1 MFATVSISLRTQRGS
16 MKFSSL
22 QRPTSLFLFLS
33 LGLTACGYSQ
43 EEWDQKL
50 RENESLT
57 QQLKAQTD
65 AHKKSQSDY
74 QEAVQEI
81 DALKKQLADTGV
93 SVSSLTQSVAEKQ
106 KALEEYA
113 RRTEQL
119 DQIRKRFE
127 LLQTKLQKLTQL
139 GLKVEVRNNR
149 MLIQLPGD
157 VLFDSGQDKLKAEGS
172 KILMQVAEVIGKDA
186 DLSKRLFQVAG
197 HTDSKPL
204 VGGVFKD
211 NWGLSTMRARS
222 VVLLLTSPPDKK
234 GEGGGGLNPSNWSA
248 AGYAD
253 TDPVA
258 PNDTDEGRKKNRRV
272 ELVVQPDVEEM
283 LSLKS
288 LAKNRASGDLSA
300 VFCKPCASPQST
312 SGPIRFYCSS
322 RSPMAARC
330 DRFWSAPP
338 SRASVR
344 GSTKTAS
351 CSTARASERSIASA
365 STGAVCARWASP
377 AWTPLAPALC
387 ETPWVGKRSCNARRR
402 SWASRHG

>member
-1 MFATVSISLRTQRGS
+1 

-22 QRPTSLFLFLS
+22 RRPTILFLLLS

-57 QQLKAQTD
+57 NQLKAQTD

-81 DALKKQLADTGV
+81 DTLKKQLADRGANLDNLNQ
-93 SVSSLTQSVAEKQ
+93 SLAEQ
-106 KALEEYA
+106 RKALEEYA

-119 DQIRKRFE
+119 DAIRKRFE

-157 VLFDSGQDKLKAEGS
+157 VLFDSGQDHLKTEGS
-172 KILMQVAEVIGKDA
+172 KILMQVADVIGKDA
-186 DLSKRLFQVAG
+186 DLSKRRFQVAG

-204 VGGVFKD
+204 AGGVFKD

-222 VVLLLTSPPDKK
+222 VLLLLTSPPDSKT
-234 GEGGGGLNPSNWSA
+234 GVGGGLNPANWSA

-258 PNDTDEGRKKNRRV
+258 SNDTDEGRAKNRRV

-283 LSLKS
+283 LNLKS
-288 LAKNRASGDLSA
+288 LAK
-300 VFCKPCASPQST
+300 
-312 SGPIRFYCSS
+312 
-322 RSPMAARC
+322 
-330 DRFWSAPP
+330 
-338 SRASVR
+338 
-344 GSTKTAS
+344 
-351 CSTARASERSIASA
+351 
-365 STGAVCARWASP
+365 
-377 AWTPLAPALC
+377 
-387 ETPWVGKRSCNARRR
+387 
-402 SWASRHG
+402 

>member
-1 MFATVSISLRTQRGS
+1 

-22 QRPTSLFLFLS
+22 QRPTSLILFLS
-33 LGLTACGYSQ
+33 LGLTAACGYSQ

-50 RENESLT
+50 RENESLQ

-65 AHKKSQSDY
+65 AHKKSQADY

-93 SVSSLTQSVAEKQ
+93 NVNSLTQSVAEKQ

-157 VLFDSGQDKLKAEGS
+157 VLFDSGEDKLKPDGT
-172 KILMQVAEVIGKDA
+172 KILMQVADVIGKDP

-197 HTDSKPL
+197 HTDANPL
-204 VGGVFKD
+204 AGGPFKD
-211 NWGLSTMRARS
+211 NWGLSAMRARS
-222 VVLLLTSPPDKK
+222 VLLLLTSPPDKK
-234 GEGGGGLNPSNWSA
+234 GVGGGLNPANWSA
-248 AGYAD
+248 AGYAA

-258 PNDTDEGRKKNRRV
+258 PNDTEEGRKKNRRV
-272 ELVVQPDVEEM
+272 ELVLQPNVEEM
-283 LSLKS
+283 LNLKS
-288 LAKNRASGDLSA
+288 LAA
-300 VFCKPCASPQST
+300 
-312 SGPIRFYCSS
+312 
-322 RSPMAARC
+322 
-330 DRFWSAPP
+330 
-338 SRASVR
+338 
-344 GSTKTAS
+344 
-351 CSTARASERSIASA
+351 
-365 STGAVCARWASP
+365 
-377 AWTPLAPALC
+377 
-387 ETPWVGKRSCNARRR
+387 GK
-402 SWASRHG
+402 

>member
-1 MFATVSISLRTQRGS
+1 
-16 MKFSSL
+16 MKFSML
-22 QRPTSLFLFLS
+22 RRPTSLLLLLS

-50 RENESLT
+50 RENQSLT
-57 QQLKAQTD
+57 DRLKAQTD

-74 QEAVQEI
+74 EEAVQEI
-81 DALKKQLADTGV
+81 DTLKKQLADRGANLDNLNQ
-93 SVSSLTQSVAEKQ
+93 SLAEQ
-106 KALEEYA
+106 RKALEEYA

-157 VLFDSGQDKLKAEGS
+157 VLFDSGQDHLKAEGT
-172 KILMQVAEVIGKDA
+172 KILMQVADVIGKDA
-186 DLSKRLFQVAG
+186 DLSKRRFQVAG

-204 VGGVFKD
+204 AGGVFKD

-222 VVLLLTSPPDKK
+222 VLLLLTSPPDAKT
-234 GEGGGGLNPSNWSA
+234 GVGGGLSPANWSA

-258 PNDTDEGRKKNRRV
+258 SNDTEEGRKKNRRV

-283 LSLKS
+283 LNLKS
-288 LAKNRASGDLSA
+288 LAK
-300 VFCKPCASPQST
+300 
-312 SGPIRFYCSS
+312 
-322 RSPMAARC
+322 
-330 DRFWSAPP
+330 
-338 SRASVR
+338 
-344 GSTKTAS
+344 
-351 CSTARASERSIASA
+351 
-365 STGAVCARWASP
+365 
-377 AWTPLAPALC
+377 
-387 ETPWVGKRSCNARRR
+387 
-402 SWASRHG
+402 

>member
-1 MFATVSISLRTQRGS
+1 

-22 QRPTSLFLFLS
+22 QRPTTLFLLLS

-43 EEWDQKL
+43 EEWDQKV

-57 QQLKAQTD
+57 NQLKAQTD

-81 DALKKQLADTGV
+81 DGLKKQLADRGANLDNLNQ
-93 SVSSLTQSVAEKQ
+93 SLAEQ
-106 KALEEYA
+106 RKALEEYA

-157 VLFDSGQDKLKAEGS
+157 VLFDSGQDHLKAEGT
-172 KILMQVAEVIGKDA
+172 KILMQVADVIGKDA
-186 DLSKRLFQVAG
+186 DLSKRRFQVAG
-197 HTDSKPL
+197 HTDAKPL
-204 VGGVFKD
+204 VGGQFKD

-222 VVLLLTSPPDKK
+222 VLLLLTSPPDKS
-234 GEGGGGLNPSNWSA
+234 GVGGGLNPGNWSA

-258 PNDTDEGRKKNRRV
+258 SNDTEEGRKKNRRV

-283 LSLKS
+283 LNLKS
-288 LAKNRASGDLSA
+288 LAK
-300 VFCKPCASPQST
+300 
-312 SGPIRFYCSS
+312 
-322 RSPMAARC
+322 
-330 DRFWSAPP
+330 
-338 SRASVR
+338 
-344 GSTKTAS
+344 
-351 CSTARASERSIASA
+351 
-365 STGAVCARWASP
+365 
-377 AWTPLAPALC
+377 
-387 ETPWVGKRSCNARRR
+387 
-402 SWASRHG
+402 

>member
-1 MFATVSISLRTQRGS
+1 

-22 QRPTSLFLFLS
+22 RRPTILFLVLS

-57 QQLKAQTD
+57 NQLKAQTD

-81 DALKKQLADTGV
+81 DTLKKQLADRGANLDNLNQ
-93 SVSSLTQSVAEKQ
+93 SLAEQ
-106 KALEEYA
+106 RKALEEYA

-119 DQIRKRFE
+119 DAIRKRFE

-157 VLFDSGQDKLKAEGS
+157 VLFDSGQDHLKTEGT
-172 KILMQVAEVIGKDA
+172 KILMQVADVIGKDA
-186 DLSKRLFQVAG
+186 DLSKRRFQVAG

-204 VGGVFKD
+204 AGGVFKD

-222 VVLLLTSPPDKK
+222 VLLLLTSPPDAKT
-234 GEGGGGLNPSNWSA
+234 GVGGGLSPANWSA

-258 PNDTDEGRKKNRRV
+258 SNDTDEGRAKNRRV

-283 LSLKS
+283 LNLKS
-288 LAKNRASGDLSA
+288 LAK
-300 VFCKPCASPQST
+300 
-312 SGPIRFYCSS
+312 
-322 RSPMAARC
+322 
-330 DRFWSAPP
+330 
-338 SRASVR
+338 
-344 GSTKTAS
+344 
-351 CSTARASERSIASA
+351 
-365 STGAVCARWASP
+365 
-377 AWTPLAPALC
+377 
-387 ETPWVGKRSCNARRR
+387 
-402 SWASRHG
+402 

>member
-1 MFATVSISLRTQRGS
+1 MQTAHLFSAFQEPEKAPCVGRLAYKNPCEHKHLTRFVEGPTSPVAVAPIRAAPTGIP

-22 QRPTSLFLFLS
+22 QRPTSLILFLS
-33 LGLTACGYSQ
+33 LGLTAACGHAQ

-81 DALKKQLADTGV
+81 DALKKQLADSGV
-93 SVSSLTQSVAEKQ
+93 NVSSLTQSVAEKQ

-157 VLFDSGQDKLKAEGS
+157 VLFDSGQEKLKPEGS
-172 KILMQVAEVIGKDA
+172 KILIQVAEVIGKDA

-204 VGGVFKD
+204 GGGPFKD
-211 NWGLSTMRARS
+211 NWGLSSMRARS
-222 VVLLLTSPPDKK
+222 VLVLLTSPPDKK
-234 GEGGGGLNPSNWSA
+234 GEGGGLNPKNWSA

-258 PNDTDEGRKKNRRV
+258 PNDTEEGRKKNRRV
-272 ELVVQPDVEEM
+272 ELVLQPNVEEM
-283 LSLKS
+283 LNLKS
-288 LAKNRASGDLSA
+288 LA
-300 VFCKPCASPQST
+300 
-312 SGPIRFYCSS
+312 
-322 RSPMAARC
+322 
-330 DRFWSAPP
+330 
-338 SRASVR
+338 
-344 GSTKTAS
+344 TA
-351 CSTARASERSIASA
+351 
-365 STGAVCARWASP
+365 
-377 AWTPLAPALC
+377 
-387 ETPWVGKRSCNARRR
+387 K
-402 SWASRHG
+402 

>member
-1 MFATVSISLRTQRGS
+1 

-22 QRPTSLFLFLS
+22 QRPTSLILFLS
-33 LGLTACGYSQ
+33 LGLTAACGYSQ

-57 QQLKAQTD
+57 QQLKAQTE

-81 DALKKQLADTGV
+81 DALKKQLADSGV
-93 SVSSLTQSVAEKQ
+93 NVNSLTQSVAEKQ

-157 VLFDSGQDKLKAEGS
+157 VLFDSGQDKLKADGV
-172 KILMQVAEVIGKDA
+172 KILLQVAEVIGKDP

-258 PNDTDEGRKKNRRV
+258 SNDTEEGRKKNRRV
-272 ELVVQPDVEEM
+272 ELVLQPNVEEM
-283 LSLKS
+283 LNLKS
-288 LAKNRASGDLSA
+288 LAA
-300 VFCKPCASPQST
+300 
-312 SGPIRFYCSS
+312 
-322 RSPMAARC
+322 
-330 DRFWSAPP
+330 
-338 SRASVR
+338 
-344 GSTKTAS
+344 
-351 CSTARASERSIASA
+351 
-365 STGAVCARWASP
+365 
-377 AWTPLAPALC
+377 
-387 ETPWVGKRSCNARRR
+387 GK
-402 SWASRHG
+402 

>member
-1 MFATVSISLRTQRGS
+1 

-22 QRPTSLFLFLS
+22 RRPTILFLILS

-57 QQLKAQTD
+57 NQLKAQTD

-81 DALKKQLADTGV
+81 DTLKKQLADRGANLDNLNQ
-93 SVSSLTQSVAEKQ
+93 SLAEQ
-106 KALEEYA
+106 RKALEEYA

-157 VLFDSGQDKLKAEGS
+157 VLFDSGQDHLKTEGT
-172 KILMQVAEVIGKDA
+172 KILMQVADVIGKDP
-186 DLSKRLFQVAG
+186 DLSKRRFQVAG

-204 VGGVFKD
+204 AGGVFKD

-222 VVLLLTSPPDKK
+222 VLLLLTSPLDAKT
-234 GEGGGGLNPSNWSA
+234 GLGGGLSPANWSA

-258 PNDTDEGRKKNRRV
+258 SNDTEDGRKKNRRV

-283 LSLKS
+283 LNLKS
-288 LAKNRASGDLSA
+288 LAK
-300 VFCKPCASPQST
+300 
-312 SGPIRFYCSS
+312 
-322 RSPMAARC
+322 
-330 DRFWSAPP
+330 
-338 SRASVR
+338 
-344 GSTKTAS
+344 
-351 CSTARASERSIASA
+351 
-365 STGAVCARWASP
+365 
-377 AWTPLAPALC
+377 
-387 ETPWVGKRSCNARRR
+387 
-402 SWASRHG
+402 

>member
-1 MFATVSISLRTQRGS
+1 MN
-16 MKFSSL
+16 FSSL
-22 QRPTSLFLFLS
+22 QRPTSLILFLS
-33 LGLTACGYSQ
+33 LGLTAACGYSQ

-81 DALKKQLADTGV
+81 DSLKKQLADSGV
-93 SVSSLTQSVAEKQ
+93 NVNSLTQSVAEKQ

-157 VLFDSGQDKLKAEGS
+157 VLFDSGQDKLKPEGS

-258 PNDTDEGRKKNRRV
+258 SNETEEGRKKNRRV
-272 ELVVQPDVEEM
+272 ELVLQPNVEEM

-288 LAKNRASGDLSA
+288 LA
-300 VFCKPCASPQST
+300 
-312 SGPIRFYCSS
+312 
-322 RSPMAARC
+322 
-330 DRFWSAPP
+330 
-338 SRASVR
+338 
-344 GSTKTAS
+344 
-351 CSTARASERSIASA
+351 
-365 STGAVCARWASP
+365 
-377 AWTPLAPALC
+377 
-387 ETPWVGKRSCNARRR
+387 GK
-402 SWASRHG
+402 